1 MEILD
6 LYDKNGNLLNKTV
19 ERGCKNLG
27 DNEFI
32 KVVTVWL
39 ECKGKYLIQKTAKEK
54 GGEYAVTGGH
64 VQSGK
69 NSLQQACLELQEELG
84 LTVTAK
90 QLKFLGNV
98 YANHVIFDVYW
109 FSNNQLDKTNFVLQ
123 IEEVAAVVWFDSD
136 EIKQLISQGK
146 VRPSTIT
153 QFEQLIQK

>member
-54 GGEYAVTGGH
+54 SGEYAVTGGH

-69 NSLQQACLELQEELG
+69 NSLEQACLELQEELG
-84 LTVTAK
+84 LTVAAK
-90 QLKFLGNV
+90 QLKFLENV
-98 YANHVIFDVYW
+98 YGNHVIFDVYW

-123 IEEVAAVVWFDSD
+123 TEEVAAVLWFDSD

-146 VRPSTIT
+146 VRPSTIV
-153 QFEQLIQK
+153 QFEQLMQK

>member
-6 LYDKNGNLLNKTV
+6 LYDKNGKLLNKTV

-39 ECKGKYLIQKTAKEK
+39 ECKGKYLVQKTAKEK

-69 NSLQQACLELQEELG
+69 NSLQQACLELKEELG

-123 IEEVAAVVWFDSD
+123 TEEVAAVSWLNEN
-136 EIKQLISQGK
+136 EIKQLINEGK
-146 VRPSTIT
+146 VRPSTIV